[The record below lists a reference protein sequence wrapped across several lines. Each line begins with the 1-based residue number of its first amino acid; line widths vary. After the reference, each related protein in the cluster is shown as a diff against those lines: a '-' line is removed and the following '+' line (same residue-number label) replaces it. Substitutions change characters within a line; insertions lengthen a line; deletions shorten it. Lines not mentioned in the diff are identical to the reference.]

1 MHPRAARA
9 AEKGRPQPPLL
20 PFAAAIG
27 GQTNDKEFYSNM
39 NWEIILWTCGTVA
52 VLLIAAALVISILS
66 ARNMRRSRERMAQLQ
81 SDIKVGAS
89 ILFGGGIYGKIVKI
103 KDDLIDVEVGKGTV
117 IQISRYAIQSVE

>member
-1 MHPRAARA
+1 M
-9 AEKGRPQPPLL
+9 K
-20 PFAAAIG
+20 
-27 GQTNDKEFYSNM
+27 
-39 NWEIILWTCGTVA
+39 WEVILWACGTVA
-52 VLLIAAALVISILS
+52 VLLILAMLVLSILS

-103 KDDLIDVEVGKGTV
+103 KDDVIDVEVGKDTV